1 MSAYNPPITHNSS
14 LNTVFNNGD
23 FNYQTGIISLTTTDA
38 RYLKLTGGSVLGTTV
53 LNNATVQNNF
63 TVNNPITLPITYT
76 ASNSNQ
82 LGYVISSSVGS
93 GIITAG
99 NQNQTSIVLP
109 YSGTYMITGNIT
121 FAVNTGGN
129 YQASISDTSL
139 TINTG
144 KCETYNWNASGIL
157 MYFAVNLSL
166 PYVSTTSNKTIYFVS
181 GNNATA
187 FNGVTNVCLTALR
200 IA

>member
-1 MSAYNPPITHNSS
+1 MSVYNPPLTHNSS

-23 FNYQTGIISLTTTDA
+23 FNYQGGTISLSTADA
-38 RYLKLTGGSVLGTTV
+38 RYLKVTGGNVLGTTV

-63 TVNNPITLPITYT
+63 TVNNPLTLPTSYI

-109 YSGTYMITGNIT
+109 FAGTYMITANIT

-144 KCETYNWNASGIL
+144 KCETYNWNASGVL
-157 MYFAVNLSL
+157 MFYAVNLSL
-166 PYVSTTSNKTIYFVS
+166 PYVSTTANKTIYFVT
-181 GNNATA
+181 GNSSTV
-187 FNGVTNVCLTALR
+187 FNGVTNVSLTAIR